1 MYSHLTASWLI
12 LQVYIGQ
19 YLNYT
24 CTVGGVRYS
33 SASDNANTNNDDST
47 TPTVLIIVITIMAI
61 LLIGII
67 IIIII
72 IIIIKFCI
80 TKKKSAKSTSS
91 FSGNP
96 DINMYASPAYGT
108 HQVFTEPG
116 LDHLYDRIDD
126 GFTDK
131 AIQSADDNNNWML
144 KSTNIHNETDD
155 HAMIQ
160 NDDKKSESS
169 TGYVIKDLGVS
180 DYLDLKCDKNNLPAS
195 IY

>member
-1 MYSHLTASWLI
+1 
-12 LQVYIGQ
+12 
-19 YLNYT
+19 
-24 CTVGGVRYS
+24 
-33 SASDNANTNNDDST
+33 
-47 TPTVLIIVITIMAI
+47 MAI

-80 TKKKSAKSTSS
+80 TKKKSVKSTSS

-108 HQVFTEPG
+108 HQVLTEPG

-126 GFTDK
+126 GFMDR
-131 AIQSADDNNNWML
+131 AIQSADDNNME
-144 KSTNIHNETDD
+144 STNIHDETDD

-160 NDDKKSESS
+160 NDD
-169 TGYVIKDLGVS
+169 TGYVIKNLGVS
-180 DYLDLKCDKNNLPAS
+180 DYLDLKCENNNLPAS
-195 IY
+195 ISANPTT